1 VTEETPES
9 GNSPPPAKF
18 DTERLTYRTE
28 DLMQGRKE
36 IWIEHA
42 GEQYRLRITAAGKLY
57 LTK

>member
-1 VTEETPES
+1 VTEETPEPRH
-9 GNSPPPAKF
+9 SPPPAKSA
-18 DTERLTYRTE
+18 TERLTYTSG